1 MLKYALIAVT
11 ILIFGVFPLY
21 ELPFLAALIWITAS
35 FAAIHFCRKTHAQCM
50 QTDDTRTAYLFGA
63 SSVFVLGAGLA
74 TFGMPSFGASEGHG
88 FMAWLGRNG
97 HVLKILVELI
107 LGSAVV
113 AGIFL
118 PKIKSG
124 LALEREK
131 LGTKPSGGE
140 VNSWA
145 PLADYVQAATAAFR
159 EAVNAYRG
167 SAIVPASESTN
178 QEQTMGLFSKPT
190 AQADIEPVAQPKP
203 PGRPRIDMGGLSIP
217 HSLEHRGWLLSGA
230 PGTGKTVVITGMLDT
245 LIARGDSGFV
255 ADRSGIYLSRYY
267 NPQRDV
273 ILSPLD
279 ARGIDWS
286 PLSEFEDGD
295 NYSAQ
300 TIAQSIIPDGS
311 GESAQWN
318 AGAQVA
324 LTAILEHCFD
334 NHLTNADI
342 FRLAV
347 RADLDEL
354 SQIFA
359 GKAAEAQVA
368 PGNEKMFGS
377 IRAIIA
383 AYIMPYQR
391 LAPHAGRHSFSIKKH
406 IKAGNQGWLFFNY
419 TTPQMMPLRKI
430 LCAMADIWCEAVMT
444 LPPDETRRQW
454 LVLDEFSSIGRMNGI
469 ANYVANAR
477 KHGGCSI
484 LGVQSIYQGYDE
496 YTENTFLG
504 MISSLNNQLILRT
517 ADGKTAEY
525 LSNNLGNRQESR
537 YSHSTNSSQ
546 GSSNQG
552 SSSNVGESYAQQV
565 VVEKN
570 FLEGELLSL
579 PDLRAVIKLS
589 GAVKP
594 TVISLALPERRPAVA
609 EPFVAKVKPQVPPAP
624 AKAPATPPQA
634 PAADAAGLDD
644 LAAAVKPAAASGIDL

>member
-1 MLKYALIAVT
+1 
-11 ILIFGVFPLY
+11 
-21 ELPFLAALIWITAS
+21 
-35 FAAIHFCRKTHAQCM
+35 
-50 QTDDTRTAYLFGA
+50 
-63 SSVFVLGAGLA
+63 
-74 TFGMPSFGASEGHG
+74 
-88 FMAWLGRNG
+88 
-97 HVLKILVELI
+97 
-107 LGSAVV
+107 
-113 AGIFL
+113 
-118 PKIKSG
+118 
-124 LALEREK
+124 
-131 LGTKPSGGE
+131 
-140 VNSWA
+140 
-145 PLADYVQAATAAFR
+145 
-159 EAVNAYRG
+159 
-167 SAIVPASESTN
+167 
-178 QEQTMGLFSKPT
+178 MGLFAKSTPQPA
-190 AQADIEPVAQPKP
+190 AQPVAQPKP
-203 PGRPRIDMGGLSIP
+203 PERPRFQIGPLPIP
-217 HSLEHRGWLLSGA
+217 HSMEHRGWLLSGA

-245 LIARGDSGFV
+245 IIPRGDSGFV

-267 NPQRDV
+267 NPERDV

-279 ARGIDWS
+279 ARGVDWS
-286 PLSEFEDGD
+286 PLAEFEGED

-318 AGAQVA
+318 AGAQIA

-334 NHLTNADI
+334 NHLTNSEI
-342 FRLAV
+342 LRLAV

-354 SQIFA
+354 SEIFK

-391 LAPHAGRHSFSIKKH
+391 LAPDAGRHSFSIKNH
-406 IKAGNQGWLFFNY
+406 IKSGNQGWLFFNY

-444 LPPDETRRQW
+444 LPADESRRQW

-504 MISSLNNQLILRT
+504 MISSLNNQLILCT

-537 YSHSTNSSQ
+537 YIHSTNASQ
-546 GSSNQG
+546 GSSSTG
-552 SSSNVGESYAQQV
+552 ASSNQGESYAQQV

-579 PDLRAVIKLS
+579 PDLRAVIKLA
-589 GAVKP
+589 GAARP
-594 TVISLALPERRPAVA
+594 TVIDINLPARKPPVA
-609 EPFVAKVKPQVPPAP
+609 EPFIARVRAPAPTPAPAPAQPPAP
-624 AKAPATPPQA
+624 AAEAAGLEDLDAALQPPAAPA
-634 PAADAAGLDD
+634 PAA
-644 LAAAVKPAAASGIDL
+644 GIDL

>member
-1 MLKYALIAVT
+1 
-11 ILIFGVFPLY
+11 
-21 ELPFLAALIWITAS
+21 
-35 FAAIHFCRKTHAQCM
+35 
-50 QTDDTRTAYLFGA
+50 
-63 SSVFVLGAGLA
+63 
-74 TFGMPSFGASEGHG
+74 
-88 FMAWLGRNG
+88 
-97 HVLKILVELI
+97 
-107 LGSAVV
+107 
-113 AGIFL
+113 
-118 PKIKSG
+118 
-124 LALEREK
+124 
-131 LGTKPSGGE
+131 
-140 VNSWA
+140 
-145 PLADYVQAATAAFR
+145 
-159 EAVNAYRG
+159 
-167 SAIVPASESTN
+167 
-178 QEQTMGLFSKPT
+178 MGLFSKPSE
-190 AQADIEPVAQPKP
+190 QYQQPVAQPKP
-203 PGRPRIDMGGLSIP
+203 PGRKRFEIGGLPVPIK
-217 HSLEHRGWLLSGA
+217 LEHRGWLLSGA

-245 LIARGDSGFV
+245 LVPRGDAGFI

-286 PLSEFEDGD
+286 PLAEFEGDD

-354 SQIFA
+354 SEIFA

-391 LAPHAGRHSFSIKKH
+391 LASDAGRHSFSIKKH

-444 LPPDETRRQW
+444 LHPDETRRQW
-454 LVLDEFSSIGRMNGI
+454 LVLAEFSSIGRMNGI
-469 ANYVANAR
+469 SNYVANAR

-504 MISSLNNQLILRT
+504 MLSSLNNQLILRT
-517 ADGKTAEY
+517 SDGKTAEY
-525 LSNNLGNRQESR
+525 LSKNLGNAHVTRWVKNMST
-537 YSHSTNSSQ
+537 STNESAQ
-546 GSSNQG
+546 GGSS
-552 SSSNVGESYAQQV
+552 GESESNNQQHAI
-565 VVEKN
+565 EAK
-570 FLEGELLSL
+570 FIEGELLSM
-579 PDLRAVIKLS
+579 PDLTAILKLA
-589 GAVKP
+589 GDLPAERIELV
-594 TVISLALPERRPAVA
+594 LPERRPPVA
-609 EPFVAKVKPQVPPAP
+609 EPFVAKVKPQAPPAP
-624 AKAPATPPQA
+624 AKAPAPAPAAQA

-644 LAAAVKPAAASGIDL
+644 LAAAVKPAPASGIDL

>member
-1 MLKYALIAVT
+1 
-11 ILIFGVFPLY
+11 
-21 ELPFLAALIWITAS
+21 
-35 FAAIHFCRKTHAQCM
+35 
-50 QTDDTRTAYLFGA
+50 
-63 SSVFVLGAGLA
+63 
-74 TFGMPSFGASEGHG
+74 
-88 FMAWLGRNG
+88 
-97 HVLKILVELI
+97 
-107 LGSAVV
+107 
-113 AGIFL
+113 
-118 PKIKSG
+118 
-124 LALEREK
+124 
-131 LGTKPSGGE
+131 
-140 VNSWA
+140 
-145 PLADYVQAATAAFR
+145 
-159 EAVNAYRG
+159 
-167 SAIVPASESTN
+167 
-178 QEQTMGLFSKPT
+178 MGLFSKPT
-190 AQADIEPVAQPKP
+190 PQPAQPVAQPKP
-203 PGRPRIDMGGLSIP
+203 PGRPRFEIGGLPVPIK
-217 HSLEHRGWLLSGA
+217 LEHRGWLLSGA

-245 LIARGDSGFV
+245 IIPRGDSGFV

-279 ARGIDWS
+279 ARGVDWS
-286 PLSEFEDGD
+286 PLAEFEGDD

-318 AGAQVA
+318 AGAQIA

-334 NHLTNADI
+334 NHLTNAEI
-342 FRLAV
+342 LRFAV

-354 SQIFA
+354 SEIFK

-391 LAPHAGRHSFSIKKH
+391 LAPDAGRHSFSIKQH
-406 IKAGNQGWLFFNY
+406 IKSGNQGWLFFNY

-444 LPPDETRRQW
+444 LPPDESRRQW

-496 YTENTFLG
+496 YSENTFLG

-525 LSNNLGNRQESR
+525 LSKNLGNAHITRWVDNVSTSQSDSAQGGSTSE
-537 YSHSTNSSQ
+537 SHSR
-546 GSSNQG
+546 NQQH
-552 SSSNVGESYAQQV
+552 SIEP
-565 VVEKN
+565 K
-570 FLEGELLSL
+570 FIEGELLAL
-579 PDLRAVIKLS
+579 PDLTAILKLA
-589 GAVKP
+589 GDLPAER
-594 TVISLALPERRPAVA
+594 IEIALPARKPPVA
-609 EPFVAKVKPQVPPAP
+609 EPFVARVRAPAPTPAPAPAQPPAP
-624 AKAPATPPQA
+624 AA
-634 PAADAAGLDD
+634 PAAEAEAAGLEDLD
-644 LAAAVKPAAASGIDL
+644 AALGLGQPAAPVSIEALAASNPAALEAHAKAAAAALDALQPPAAPAPAATGIDL